1 MELWKDLASLA
12 AAAGPD
18 GGLAVAKTLRALLV
32 DLVVSDRAEI
42 AVEGPQGFDR
52 KSLTEDP
59 APLADADLL
68 TAVASAR
75 TPLRIDDLPELE
87 AYPKTLERLRSL
99 GMRSLLALP
108 LSAAGGAKGVVVLLR
123 DYPFAFAGVPLYR
136 IEPMMA
142 MAGIA
147 MTQALALTAAR
158 AASALGADREALE
171 GEKAELLGRV
181 SSLEARLAQSD
192 ALRAELRQESDQLR
206 GEKAELL
213 ALLDERTDATPRA
226 STEPPPPDARAFE
239 ARATQAEAE
248 RARLESETAALR
260 EELEGL
266 RSELSSA
273 AAAIAAAEDRERSHR
288 RRAKKAVPPPTP
300 SPEAEPEAEPQP

>member
-32 DLVVSDRAEI
+32 DQVPSDRAEMV
-42 AVEGPQGFDR
+42 VEGPQGFDR

-59 APLADADLL
+59 APLVGRTTCSRRSRRRGRRCASTSCRSSRSIRRRSSECVRSACDLC
-68 TAVASAR
+68 SR
-75 TPLRIDDLPELE
+75 CR
-87 AYPKTLERLRSL
+87 
-99 GMRSLLALP
+99 

-142 MAGIA
+142 IAGIA

-171 GEKAELLGRV
+171 RENAELLGSR
-181 SSLEARLAQSD
+181 SARRTPAAERRGALEAR
-192 ALRAELRQESDQLR
+192 RN
-206 GEKAELL
+206 G
-213 ALLDERTDATPRA
+213 
-226 STEPPPPDARAFE
+226 
-239 ARATQAEAE
+239 
-248 RARLESETAALR
+248 
-260 EELEGL
+260 
-266 RSELSSA
+266 
-273 AAAIAAAEDRERSHR
+273 
-288 RRAKKAVPPPTP
+288 
-300 SPEAEPEAEPQP
+300 

>member
-1 MELWKDLASLA
+1 MDLWKDLASIA

-32 DLVVSDRAEI
+32 DQVPSDRAEI
-42 AVEGPQGFDR
+42 AIEGPQGFDR

-59 APLADADLL
+59 APLVEQDLL
-68 TAVASAR
+68 TAIASAR
-75 TPLRIDDLPELE
+75 TPLRVDDLFELE
-87 AYPKTLERLRSL
+87 VYPKTAERMRAL

-158 AASALGADREALE
+158 AAAALGADREALE
-171 GEKAELLGRV
+171 GETTELLSRV
-181 SSLEARLAQSD
+181 TALAARLD
-192 ALRAELRQESDQLR
+192 RAEVDQTARARPRRFARRPSDSRRAVGRLGIPRRCPDGRAVQAAPQQEGR
-206 GEKAELL
+206 AAL
-213 ALLDERTDATPRA
+213 ATVTSRRPR
-226 STEPPPPDARAFE
+226 SPPPPPD
-239 ARATQAEAE
+239 
-248 RARLESETAALR
+248 
-260 EELEGL
+260 G
-266 RSELSSA
+266 
-273 AAAIAAAEDRERSHR
+273 
-288 RRAKKAVPPPTP
+288 
-300 SPEAEPEAEPQP
+300 EPGS

>member
-32 DLVVSDRAEI
+32 ELVVSDRAEI

-75 TPLRIDDLPELE
+75 TPLRVDDLPELA

-123 DYPFAFAGVPLYR
+123 DYPYAFAGVPLYR

-171 GEKAELLGRV
+171 RENA
-181 SSLEARLAQSD
+181 A
-192 ALRAELRQESDQLR
+192 
-206 GEKAELL
+206 LL
-213 ALLDERTDATPRA
+213 ALLEEHTGAVPH
-226 STEPPPPDARAFE
+226 PPAAPPAPDASALE
-239 ARATQAEAE
+239 ARVTQAEAE
-248 RARLESETAALR
+248 RARLESEAAALR
-260 EELEGL
+260 DEVAGL
-266 RSELSSA
+266 RGELSAA
-273 AAAIAAAEDRERSHR
+273 AAAIAAGEDKHRSR
-288 RRAKKAVPPPTP
+288 RRRRSKAIPEPTP
-300 SPEAEPEAEPQP
+300 APDTEPQPG

>member
-32 DLVVSDRAEI
+32 DQVPSDRAEI
-42 AVEGPQGFDR
+42 VVEGPQGFDR
-52 KSLTEDP
+52 KSLTEHP
-59 APLADADLL
+59 APLSDHDLL
-68 TAVASAR
+68 TAVSSAR
-75 TPLRIDDLPELE
+75 TPLRIDELSE
-87 AYPKTLERLRSL
+87 LAVYPKTLERVRAL

-147 MTQALALTAAR
+147 MTQALALTAAK

-171 GEKAELLGRV
+171 REN
-181 SSLEARLAQSD
+181 
-192 ALRAELRQESDQLR
+192 
-206 GEKAELL
+206 AELL
-213 ALLDERTDATPRA
+213 ALLDERTDATPRTLPEPPRPETGALEARAERAESEQARLESEATALREEVERLRAELSAAAA
-226 STEPPPPDARAFE
+226 SLAAAEAAERNRRRRHRKIELPEPPPPD
-239 ARATQAEAE
+239 
-248 RARLESETAALR
+248 
-260 EELEGL
+260 G
-266 RSELSSA
+266 
-273 AAAIAAAEDRERSHR
+273 
-288 RRAKKAVPPPTP
+288 
-300 SPEAEPEAEPQP
+300 EPHP